1 MIRFAFI
8 VSIFFI
14 ISACSDGGSSSE
26 AKAVTD
32 KQNTFN
38 PEDFVLNQVNTLTSY
53 GASQVLVT
61 LNNLATDDA
70 VYISVSSDQLENK
83 KLQVTPYK
91 TVLNPNKGTVNL
103 TLNVADQGTVS
114 APEIKVQVTTSGN
127 ANMEQTLDMEW
138 QAQ

>member
-1 MIRFAFI
+1 MIRFAFL
-8 VSIFFI
+8 VSLFALV
-14 ISACSDGGSSSE
+14 SACSDGGGSSE

-32 KQNTFN
+32 KQNTFK

-53 GASQVLVT
+53 GESQVVVT

-103 TLNVADQGTVS
+103 TLTVADQGTVS
-114 APEIKVQVTTSGN
+114 APQIKVLVTTSGN
-127 ANMEQTLDMEW
+127 ANMQQTLDMEW